1 MRTTRAGQLVAPGR
15 MAFVEAPVE
24 PLRDGDLLVQ
34 TRFASICG
42 SDLHVVNHGVE
53 TAPELWVPGYPG
65 HEGVGVVVESRAA
78 GFAPGDEVLLVPPV
92 PEARCFVERQRVK
105 ATSAIRLDGSLP
117 PLDHVLMAQQLG
129 TVVYAARQHP
139 RDVAGR
145 TVAVIGQGSA
155 GMFWTWLLKRSGA
168 AQAIVAD
175 RSPTRLAASVRFG
188 ADVLVDARADDLTEA
203 VMDLTGGEG
212 ADLVVEAVGR
222 RETLLQSVGLCRT
235 GGLLFWFGLP
245 DTDDP
250 VPLDFRLFFRRKLTA
265 VATYGAQSEPGLTS
279 FRVAIEHIRRGEI
292 DVAPLLTHVV
302 PVEEIDRAFRLAE
315 ACADGVLKVSVSF

>member
-1 MRTTRAGQLVAPGR
+1 MSTSRAGQLVAPGR

-34 TRFASICG
+34 SRFASICG
-42 SDLHVVNHGVE
+42 SDLHVVNHGVD

-78 GFAPGDEVLLVPPV
+78 GFEPGDEVLLVPQV
-92 PEARCFVERQRVK
+92 PEARCFAERQRVR
-105 ATSAIRLDGSLP
+105 ASSAIRLDGTLP
-117 PLDHVLMAQQLG
+117 PLGQVLMAQQLG

-155 GMFWTWLLKRSGA
+155 GLFWSWLLKRSGA
-168 AQAIVAD
+168 AQVIVAD
-175 RSPTRLAASVRFG
+175 RSPTRLAASARFG
-188 ADVLVDARADDLTEA
+188 ADVPVDVRIDDLTDV

-250 VPLDFRLFFRRKLTA
+250 VLLDFRLFFRRKLTA
-265 VATYGAQSEPGLTS
+265 VATYGAQGEPGLTS
-279 FRVAIEHIRRGEI
+279 FRVALEHIRRGEI

-302 PVEEIDRAFRLAE
+302 PVEEIDRAFRLAD
-315 ACADGVLKVSVSF
+315 ASVDGVLKVALSF

>member
-24 PLRDGDLLVQ
+24 PLRNGDLLVQ
-34 TRFASICG
+34 SRFASICG

-53 TAPELWVPGYPG
+53 TDPELWVPGYPG
-65 HEGVGVVVESRAA
+65 HEGVGQVVESRAA
-78 GFAPGDEVLLVPPV
+78 GFAPGDQVLLVPPMA
-92 PEARCFVERQRVK
+92 EARCFAERQRVK

-302 PVEEIDRAFRLAE
+302 PVEEIDHAFRLAE
-315 ACADGVLKVSVSF
+315 ASADGVLKVSVSF